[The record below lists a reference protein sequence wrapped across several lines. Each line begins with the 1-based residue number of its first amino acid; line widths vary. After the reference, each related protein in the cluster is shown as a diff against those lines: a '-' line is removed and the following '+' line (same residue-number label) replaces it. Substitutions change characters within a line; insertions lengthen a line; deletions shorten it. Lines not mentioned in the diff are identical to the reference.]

1 VNTGTI
7 PAIGFGVYALDP
19 PTTERAVSE
28 ALSAGYRH
36 IDTAQSY
43 GNEVA
48 CGAAVRA
55 TGIARDEVFIT
66 TKVTPRNF
74 AANTLVPS
82 IRESGDHLGVDVIDM
97 ALIHYPSPWDE
108 IPMEVYISQLGE
120 AQEMGIVRLIG
131 VSNFTRAQMDR
142 AAEILGPGRL
152 ATNQIEI
159 HVFHQN
165 RKVVDHCRAM
175 GIPATAYCALARG
188 MLFGVAEAKLGPHP
202 SLLSIARK
210 HGASVAQ
217 IGLAFLLAEGHV
229 TLCTATD
236 PTQIK
241 ENFAASNVELAA
253 DDMAELRKL
262 DMEKRMV
269 DMPYFP
275 IFD

>member
-1 VNTGTI
+1 MNTVKI
-7 PAIGFGVYALDP
+7 PPKGFGVYGLDP
-19 PTTERAVSE
+19 SMTEWAVAE

-43 GNEVA
+43 GNEAA

-55 TGIARDEVFIT
+55 SGLTYDDVFIT

-74 AANTLVPS
+74 AANMLVPS
-82 IRESGDHLGVDVIDM
+82 LRESGDRLGVEMIDM

-108 IPMEVYISQLGE
+108 IPMEVYISQLGD
-120 AQEMGIVRLIG
+120 AQESGLVRMIG

-165 RKVVDHCRAM
+165 RKVVEHCRAM

-202 SLLSIARK
+202 TLLSIARK
-210 HGASVAQ
+210 HDASVAQ

-229 TLCTATD
+229 TLCTATE
-236 PTQIK
+236 PAQIRD
-241 ENFAASNVELAA
+241 NFAASDVELDAV
-253 DDMAELRKL
+253 DMGELRRL

-269 DMPYFP
+269 EMPYFP

>member
-1 VNTGTI
+1 M
-7 PAIGFGVYALDP
+7 
-19 PTTERAVSE
+19 TEWAVAE

-43 GNEVA
+43 GNEAA

-55 TGIARDEVFIT
+55 SGLTYDDVFIT

-74 AANTLVPS
+74 AANMLVPS
-82 IRESGDHLGVDVIDM
+82 LRESGDRLGVEMIDM

-108 IPMEVYISQLGE
+108 IPMEVYISQLGD
-120 AQEMGIVRLIG
+120 AQESGLVRMIG

-165 RKVVDHCRAM
+165 RKVVEHCRAM

-202 SLLSIARK
+202 TLLSIARK
-210 HGASVAQ
+210 HDASVAQ

-229 TLCTATD
+229 TLCTATE
-236 PTQIK
+236 PAQIRD
-241 ENFAASNVELAA
+241 NFAASDVELDAV
-253 DDMAELRKL
+253 DMGELRRL

-269 DMPYFP
+269 EMPYFP

>member
-1 VNTGTI
+1 VNTARI
-7 PAIGFGVYALDP
+7 PPKGFGVYGLNP
-19 PTTERAVSE
+19 SITECAVAE

-43 GNEVA
+43 GNEAA

-55 TGIARDEVFIT
+55 SGLSYDDVFIT

-74 AANTLVPS
+74 DANKLVPS
-82 IRESGDHLGVDVIDM
+82 LRESGDRLGVDMIDM

-120 AQEMGIVRLIG
+120 AQERGIVRLIG
-131 VSNFTRAQMDR
+131 VSNFTCAQMDR

-165 RKVVDHCRAM
+165 RKVVEHCRAM

-202 SLLSIARK
+202 KLLSIAKK

-229 TLCTATD
+229 TLCTATE

-241 ENFAASNVELAA
+241 DNFAASAVELDAG
-253 DDMAELRKL
+253 DLAELSRL
-262 DMEKRMV
+262 DMGKRMV